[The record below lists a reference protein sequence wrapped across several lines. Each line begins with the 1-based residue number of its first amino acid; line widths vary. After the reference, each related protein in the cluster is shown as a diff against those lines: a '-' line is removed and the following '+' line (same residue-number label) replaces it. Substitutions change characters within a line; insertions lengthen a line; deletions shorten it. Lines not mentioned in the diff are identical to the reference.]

1 MSRMSS
7 EDPIGVVIEDVNAFM
22 TQSERTVGSFVQNKH
37 IVAGFKSMKR
47 YSKTDVFKANC
58 FNSAIEHVLFKGH
71 AMTPEEQ
78 SVCVIRYLIDKNTK
92 ENWIG
97 EVGTNVKGQDGY
109 DTIQKT
115 VKEMKDI
122 TFRYLNIYVH
132 NPFLGKLPYGIVKKH
147 AMLAIE
153 PDTGM
158 AYEPSAMEMDVFESL
173 STERLGY
180 IVAAHQAHMLFDVT
194 NRQRSGNKGTAYP
207 SWLEEMNDSFIA
219 ANFRVGEA
227 GSQFIDNTYEP
238 PRLMLTLLGLKDCEV
253 NQTRP
258 MRFLY
263 SGDLVT
269 DSKYGA
275 GYVDQ
280 FGFLID
286 KSVWIVP
293 RNDFSVTNADYM
305 HPAHF
310 LHQEKDKAHFVIVKG
325 HRMVWIE
332 QVRGWKKNDPLF
344 MCYDEFYVKNTLK
357 EKFIEAEI
365 TSVLGSHHNID
376 DDFVDNDDVDS
387 DYDGEP
393 SQTRM
398 QSSTTGAKQI
408 V

>member
-1 MSRMSS
+1 
-7 EDPIGVVIEDVNAFM
+7 
-22 TQSERTVGSFVQNKH
+22 
-37 IVAGFKSMKR
+37 
-47 YSKTDVFKANC
+47 
-58 FNSAIEHVLFKGH
+58 
-71 AMTPEEQ
+71 
-78 SVCVIRYLIDKNTK
+78 
-92 ENWIG
+92 
-97 EVGTNVKGQDGY
+97 
-109 DTIQKT
+109 
-115 VKEMKDI
+115 
-122 TFRYLNIYVH
+122 
-132 NPFLGKLPYGIVKKH
+132 
-147 AMLAIE
+147 MLAIE
-153 PDTGM
+153 PDSGM
-158 AYEPSAMEMDVFESL
+158 AYEPSAMEMNVLESL

-207 SWLEEMNDSFIA
+207 SWLEEMNESYIA

-310 LHQEKDKAHFVIVKG
+310 LHQEKDKAHFVIMKG

-332 QVRGWKKNDPLF
+332 QVRGWKKDDPLF
-344 MCYDEFYVKNTLK
+344 MCYDDVYVTKRLKN
-357 EKFIEAEI
+357 KFIDAGDKSSLKGLETVE
-365 TSVLGSHHNID
+365 D
-376 DDFVDNDDVDS
+376 DGPDNVQSDS

-393 SQTRM
+393 STKRTK
-398 QSSTTGAKQI
+398 SDASGI
-408 V
+408 IFF